1 MLSKEEINAISA
13 AYLEVVT
20 EKEKMVC
27 KDCGDEFGK
36 PTNEECEY
44 DSADPQGVNWIKQGA
59 SDGKEPVDEA
69 TKAEMEKK
77 KKKGLKADDE
87 DPSDDDSKDD
97 DDDDDDDEQEEDASN
112 DKSDDGEGMDKVD
125 PKAAAKKFKD
135 RKDKDIDN
143 DGDTDSTDKY
153 LHKRRKA
160 IGKSMKGDD
169 DVEEGRRGFVAAA
182 KAAKEKG
189 EKTFVFAGKKYNC
202 EDMKEVKKESYT
214 FNQLVDMADEDFDD
228 LLERIDRKEM
238 DEIVG
243 TVARGIGRLAKKA
256 VVNKQG
262 NFRLSTA
269 GRADA
274 AQAKAA
280 KLKKKSAD
288 IDRLR
293 KAKSDIKTAKADIK
307 NKKANP
313 PSSAPAKPAPK
324 KPVTASTQKENTMK
338 SFKKIREDAAHTK
351 GATKPEGMHDKESKK
366 SKEFRD
372 AHKTE
377 TNDTEEKGHKDAA
390 DAGRKGPAGKKR
402 AGDNPKGDKNIIN
415 KPTETK

>member
-44 DSADPQGVNWIKQGA
+44 DCNDPQGGNWIKQGA

-69 TKAEMEKK
+69 SKK
-77 KKKGLKADDE
+77 
-87 DPSDDDSKDD
+87 
-97 DDDDDDDEQEEDASN
+97 EDASN
-112 DKSDDGEGMDKVD
+112 DQSDDGEGMDKVD
-125 PKAAAKKFKD
+125 PKAAKKKFKD

-160 IGKSMKGDD
+160 IGKSMDKEDD
-169 DVEEGRRGFVAAA
+169 MEEGKRGFIAAA

-189 EKTFVFAGKKYNC
+189 EKTFMFAGKKYNC

-214 FNQLVDMADEDFDD
+214 FDQLVDMADEDFDD

-243 TVARGIGRLAKKA
+243 TVARGIGRLAKKT

-274 AQAKAA
+274 AQNKLAKMKKKAA
-280 KLKKKSAD
+280 DKDRLKK
-288 IDRLR
+288 
-293 KAKSDIKTAKADIK
+293 AKADIK
-307 NKKANP
+307 QMKKK
-313 PSSAPAKPAPK
+313 PSPAPAAAPAK

>member
-20 EKEKMVC
+20 EKEKLVC

-36 PTNEECEY
+36 PTNEECKY
-44 DSADPQGVNWIKQGA
+44 DCNDPQGENWIKQGA

-77 KKKGLKADDE
+77 KKKKLKADDE

-97 DDDDDDDEQEEDASN
+97 DEDDDDEQEEDASN
-112 DKSDDGEGMDKVD
+112 DKSDDGDGLDKVD

-169 DVEEGRRGFVAAA
+169 DVEEGKRGFIAAA

-189 EKTFVFAGKKYNC
+189 EKTFMFAGKKYNC

-214 FNQLVDMADEDFDD
+214 FDQLVDMADEDFDD
-228 LLERIDRKEM
+228 LIERIDRKEM

-274 AQAKAA
+274 AQNKLAKMKKKAA
-280 KLKKKSAD
+280 DKERLKK
-288 IDRLR
+288 
-293 KAKSDIKTAKADIK
+293 AKADIK
-307 NKKANP
+307 QMKKKPAP
-313 PSSAPAKPAPK
+313 ASAPAKPAPK

-402 AGDNPKGDKNIIN
+402 PGDNPKGDKNIIN